1 MNVAAPPRSK
11 LSHRLRDAA
20 ARRVREP
27 AFWKIQAAVAVIS
40 AVHVAMEAG
49 DIPLGPWQDL
59 PGVHH
64 LPVILYLAPVAYA
77 ALMYGWE
84 GGVLTGWWSASLA
97 SINVPLWHRSNYEWV
112 LELVFVGTVV
122 GMGVVMALPVERERQ
137 ERRRAEAAAKR
148 LAILN
153 ELTAAALPERTPTE
167 VTAAVLSRLVGLME
181 FKDAG
186 VILWRRDAS
195 APVVAIAHNEG
206 ADISAVIERRVA
218 GGAPQS
224 GSAAKE
230 SLPMVEI
237 AINTDRITG
246 CLIVAKDDERPP
258 ASIDPGFLTTVGHQ
272 LAVRVENVM
281 LHEQEQTMLSTYVS
295 LVTQAQEEERRRLA
309 RDLHDGPAQ
318 RLAMLTRSLE
328 GYVPPSAGTGRD
340 LHQDASEI
348 LGDLR
353 RVARD
358 QRPTLLDD
366 LGLVPALEWLV
377 SELQGRTELEANLT
391 VHGSTRRLSPE
402 TEVAFYRIAQEAM
415 RNTERHAQ
423 ATALTITVTFGDE
436 DVTLC
441 AVDNGT
447 GFTLPQSPSEYI
459 PSKRLGLM
467 GMYERA
473 QLVGGSLEIRPTR
486 GGGTTIVVTASHAR
500 GDLSQ
505 DTPES

>member
-1 MNVAAPPRSK
+1 MNDTSHAPLPLPQRM
-11 LSHRLRDAA
+11 RQAA
-20 ARRVREP
+20 ARRIREP
-27 AFWKIQAAVAVIS
+27 AFWRIQIAVALIS
-40 AVHVAMEAG
+40 AVHVALEAG
-49 DIPLGPWQDL
+49 DIPLGPWKDL

-64 LPVILYLAPVAYA
+64 MPVILYLAPVAYA
-77 ALMYGWE
+77 ALIYGWE
-84 GGVLTGWWSASLA
+84 GGVLTGWWSAVLA
-97 SINVPLWHRSNYEWV
+97 SVNLPLWHRTDFEWV

-137 ERRRAEAAAKR
+137 ERQRAEAAAKR

-153 ELTAAALPERTPTE
+153 ELTAAALPERRPGE
-167 VTAAVLSRLVGLME
+167 VAAAVVSRLVGLME
-181 FKDAG
+181 FEDAG
-186 VILWRRDAS
+186 VMLWRRDQS
-195 APVVAIAHNEG
+195 VPLVALAHN
-206 ADISAVIERRVA
+206 R
-218 GGAPQS
+218 
-224 GSAAKE
+224 GSALAQIIEARVDPKATGTPTQTE
-230 SLPMVEI
+230 TSLPLVEI
-237 AINTDRITG
+237 AITTEGITG
-246 CLIVAKDDERPP
+246 CLIVATEGEQSPG
-258 ASIDPGFLTTVGHQ
+258 SIDPGFLTTVGHQ

-328 GYVPPSAGTGRD
+328 GYTPPSGSSDRD

-377 SELQGRTELEANLT
+377 SELQSRTELAASLT
-391 VHGSTRRLSPE
+391 VEGTTRRLTPE

-415 RNTERHAQ
+415 RNAERHAQ
-423 ATALTITVTFGDE
+423 ATSIAITVRFTDN
-436 DVTLC
+436 DVALQV
-441 AVDNGT
+441 VDDGI
-447 GFTLPQSPSEYI
+447 GFTVPQSPGAYI

-467 GMYERA
+467 GMHERA
-473 QLVGGSLEIRPTR
+473 QLVGGSLDIQPTP
-486 GGGTTIVVTASHAR
+486 GGGTTVLATATHPLTHPA
-500 GDLSQ
+500 
-505 DTPES
+505 DTVD